1 MVHEVHPIFLGMLAK
16 PASKWHLE
24 FYDKPK
30 PGTPLAQA
38 ITISRVDGL
47 NRMSPELNLG
57 QLFTALEGQE
67 DVSISQILS
76 NTPKN
81 PQEFN
86 ELLTDFL
93 SQEEIPL
100 DEQIQKLLPAGSEE
114 TEFEMPTLAELS
126 RQALATESNSVKATL
141 SEPLDKEFNQVES
154 SDEPG
159 REATSDVTFLQSEL
173 ELESESETHLVSVP
187 LTHAINNESQDSTKV
202 EEAISHTPVAV
213 KKSDEKQQEP
223 ELVKQALPA
232 ENIIKDDIRILKQT
246 EPVENIHSQV
256 ISAKE
261 TTSESTNPEQ
271 ITVGSPLPPDSSME
285 PVIHHNHS
293 TALDEVITSQEA
305 YPSAIKP
312 ALAPEKTEVV
322 TKSTVQPTET
332 KKDIELVQEQEMEA
346 VKEVEVDEMPDEAL
360 VKQTKELVQE
370 TKVMSGQEVKSD
382 PEFKQL
388 AQQFSNSS
396 QSQSQHRGQEQQQSS
411 EPKVANVSTAQAT
424 SSQDVQAKPV
434 MQKPTVESVGE
445 HLGAEKWK
453 EGFADKVR
461 WFAVNGVKNAIV
473 QINPR
478 DLGPIAIRLETI
490 DNQMNLHFT
499 VSNDSVKA
507 AIDTAQPQIRE
518 LLQQNGFNLDSFSS
532 SESSKEHTNGE
543 GAFSSHY
550 QKTSAGETL
559 PDTGV
564 VEQQVDSEQG
574 IVNLYI

>member
-1 MVHEVHPIFLGMLAK
+1 
-16 PASKWHLE
+16 
-24 FYDKPK
+24 
-30 PGTPLAQA
+30 
-38 ITISRVDGL
+38 
-47 NRMSPELNLG
+47 MSPELNLG

-67 DVSISQILS
+67 DVSISQILN

-100 DEQIQKLLPAGSEE
+100 GEQIQKLLPAGSEE
-114 TEFEMPTLAELS
+114 TELEMPTLAELS
-126 RQALATESNSVKATL
+126 RQALAAESESVKATPP
-141 SEPLDKEFNQVES
+141 EPLDKEFNQVES
-154 SDEPG
+154 LDEPG
-159 REATSDVTFLQSEL
+159 REATSDVTFLQSQ
-173 ELESESETHLVSVP
+173 LESGSETHLVSAP
-187 LTHAINNESQDSTKV
+187 LTHSINNESQDSKKL

-213 KKSDEKQQEP
+213 KKSDEKQQEF
-223 ELVKQALPA
+223 ELVKQALPV
-232 ENIIKDDIRILKQT
+232 EKVIKDEIKVGKQT
-246 EPVENIHSQV
+246 EPVENLHTQA

-271 ITVGSPLPPDSSME
+271 ITAGLPLPPDSSME
-285 PVIHHNHS
+285 PDTHHNHS
-293 TALDEVITSQEA
+293 TALNDAVTSQESYA
-305 YPSAIKP
+305 PVIKP
-312 ALAPEKTEVV
+312 ALNSEKTESV
-322 TKSTVQPTET
+322 TKPSMQSTET
-332 KKDIELVQEQEMEA
+332 KSDIELVQEQDIEA
-346 VKEVEVDEMPDEAL
+346 VKEVEFGEMPDEAL
-360 VKQTKELVQE
+360 VKQTKEFVHE
-370 TKVMSGQEVKSD
+370 TKMMSGQEVNSD
-382 PEFKQL
+382 AEFKQL

-396 QSQSQHRGQEQQQSS
+396 QSQSQHRGHEHQQSS
-411 EPKVANVSTAQAT
+411 EPKITNVNAVQAT

-434 MQKPTVESVGE
+434 AQKPSVDSVSE

-532 SESSKEHTNGE
+532 SESSKEHANGE
-543 GAFSSHY
+543 SAFSSHY
-550 QKTSAGETL
+550 QETSAGETL
-559 PDTGV
+559 PDSGV